1 MIRNVVFALT
11 IALVAVVPAVGQIA
25 PDADPGRSERTRQ
38 DLEELLEY
46 YEEVL
51 SSPAYS
57 GGVKEGVRADMERIR
72 ARLTEGDFRNGDR
85 IALYVEGETTLPD
98 TVPVQTGPMITL
110 PLFGDIS
117 LRGVLR
123 SEIES
128 HLTEQLGRFIRDPVV
143 RAKGLMRVS
152 IQGAVGAPGFYVVP
166 ADMLISEALMAAGGP
181 AGNANLEELRIER
194 GSARIV
200 GGEELQEAM
209 REGLT
214 LDQLNLQAGDQIV
227 MPAQGAG
234 ILGNIGIITGLVGT
248 LSFLVFRLVS

>member
-1 MIRNVVFALT
+1 MIKRVGIALGVALVFA
-11 IALVAVVPAVGQIA
+11 APVSAQIS
-25 PDADPGRSERTRQ
+25 PEADPGRSERTRE
-38 DLEELLEY
+38 DLEELLDY

-51 SSPAYS
+51 RSPVYS
-57 GGVKEGVRADMERIR
+57 GGVKEGVRVNMERIR

-85 IALYVEGETTLPD
+85 IAIYVEGETTLPD

-166 ADMLISEALMAAGGP
+166 ADMLISEALMTAGGP
-181 AGNANLEELRIER
+181 ANNARLDRLRVER
-194 GSARIV
+194 GSEEIM
-200 GGEELQEAM
+200 GGEQLQEAM
-209 REGLT
+209 RDGLT

-234 ILGNIGIITGLVGT
+234 MLGNIGIVTGLVGT
-248 LSFLVFRLVS
+248 VSFLVFRLVS